1 MESINGQ
8 KSATSFKTQTTHL
21 TVHLTGVRHL
31 THLNISNLTHLRPN
45 PSQILNISNSF
56 SFSSQYFKPTSL
68 SPRRHGAKH
77 KQKKPTSFSPR
88 RHGED
93 IYDLIKLLTQLL
105 AQFLAHHTGRLIS
118 YGLREMVL

>member
-8 KSATSFKTQTTHL
+8 KRATSFKIQTTHL

-45 PSQILNISNSF
+45 PSQYF
-56 SFSSQYFKPTSL
+56 SLSSQYFKPTSL
-68 SPRRHGAKH
+68 LPRRHGAKH

-105 AQFLAHHTGRLIS
+105 AQFLAHHTGRSIS
-118 YGLREMVL
+118 YELREMVL